1 MNADRGQFIGVIAK
15 TTFLIVGVLGWAIQA
30 SALEVV
36 ELRQI
41 SVASDGTE
49 ANDLSKH
56 SAISPDGQYVTFSS
70 KNSISRAV
78 NS

>member
-1 MNADRGQFIGVIAK
+1 MNADRGQFICVIAK

-49 ANDLSKH
+49 ANDR
-56 SAISPDGQYVTFSS
+56 
-70 KNSISRAV
+70 NSDRSTR
-78 NS
+78 